1 MALPTLKMSMINY
14 GEFSLLAIVLCCFQV
29 LWSAQGQLKV
39 GFYSK
44 TCPSAESTVTS
55 LVKEA
60 TSVNPRI
67 PAVLL
72 RLHFHDC
79 FVEGC
84 DGSILV
90 DNVEDPERKAF
101 ANQGLDGFGEIETA
115 KAQLEANCP
124 GVVSCADI
132 VALAARDAVNLVET
146 GRRDGRVCNESLAA
160 EIPDVNESIQV
171 LKSKFMKKGLSDKEL
186 VLLSGAHT
194 IGSTACFF
202 MTTRLYNFNG
212 KNISDPSI
220 NPKFLEE
227 LKAKCPMNG
236 DANLR
241 IPLDNVSSQTFDAR
255 IFRHIRDGFA
265 VIASDARLYDDNI
278 TKRIV
283 DSYVGGSSFL
293 QDFPKA
299 MVKMGQIGV
308 KTGLMGEIRRKCN
321 SFN

>member
-1 MALPTLKMSMINY
+1 MELVDTLRIMHVYI
-14 GEFSLLAIVLCCFQV
+14 QV
-29 LWSAQGQLKV
+29 CWCVQGQLKV
-39 GFYSK
+39 GFYSQ
-44 TCPSAESTVTS
+44 TCPSAESIVTS

-60 TSVNPRI
+60 TTVNPRI
-67 PAVLL
+67 PAILL

-101 ANQGLDGFGEIETA
+101 ANQGVDGFGEIETA
-115 KAQLEANCP
+115 KSQLEAKCP

-132 VALAARDAVNLVET
+132 VALAARDAVNLQSGGPFYQVET

-171 LKSKFMKKGLSDKEL
+171 LKSKFMKKGLSDEEL

-212 KNISDPSI
+212 NNASDPSI
-220 NPKFLEE
+220 NPRFLEE
-227 LKAKCPMNG
+227 LKAKCPTNG

-255 IFRHIRDGFA
+255 IFRDIRDGFA

-308 KTGLMGEIRRKCN
+308 KTGLMGEIRRK
-321 SFN
+321 